1 MTDRLQAAIAALDA
15 LNRADPNVVPTPTGP
30 RPKELVYAERMS
42 GWLERLAP
50 SASEALQLAVRAQ
63 HLARWRLPRADFPM
77 DRAGYKAWR
86 KAAGVMHA
94 ALAAEVLAGQGYDAA
109 FCERVSALI
118 QKRQFKVDPE
128 AQRLEDVACL
138 VFLEFYFA
146 DFAAPHPAEKV
157 IDIVRKTWVKMSEA
171 GQAAAL
177 TLPLGPRERAL
188 VAEALGGA

>member
-86 KAAGVMHA
+86 KAAGVMHV
-94 ALAAEVLAGQGYDAA
+94 ALAADVLAGQGYDAA
-109 FCERVSALI
+109 PQA
-118 QKRQFKVDPE
+118 RQ
-128 AQRLEDVACL
+128 ARR
-138 VFLEFYFA
+138 
-146 DFAAPHPAEKV
+146 PAS
-157 IDIVRKTWVKMSEA
+157 RSS
-171 GQAAAL
+171 
-177 TLPLGPRERAL
+177 GPRPR
-188 VAEALGGA
+188 G